1 MSKTNGSN
9 GKKNDTIALREQ
21 ARLLIEKAEQIERG
35 KLIKIGKLTMKY
47 YEKDFQV
54 FDIKQFK
61 KEIEAAI

>member
-35 KLIKIGKLTMKY
+35 KLIKIGKLTMKH